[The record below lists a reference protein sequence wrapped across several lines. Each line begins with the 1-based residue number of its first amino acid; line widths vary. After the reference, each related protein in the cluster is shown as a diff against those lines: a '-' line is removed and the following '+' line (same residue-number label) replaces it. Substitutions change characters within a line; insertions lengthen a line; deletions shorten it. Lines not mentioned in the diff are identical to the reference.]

1 MDKLYNFFTTD
12 SFKIISA
19 IVSYFLLYYI
29 SRYLY
34 RLYKRRPRAFWYNN
48 YLDIAGKYDKS
59 TGLDMELADKLS
71 AALASYIV
79 VPAKLHGDIRENP
92 RYSAYWSYI
101 DKHLFANYNSYN
113 NLYTG
118 LRLFIQYAD
127 SIYDKEKYL
136 EPFYK
141 KIGGKAI
148 DTSFKNAAVLQ
159 FISALSAEKAIG
171 VHDKLRMNIDDIT
184 AYFTSIL
191 KTQAEDSEIVLRN
204 IFYRNV
210 IHVIIYDSTNI
221 INDQLKK
228 LDNKN
233 VISYIDPYIRKNT
246 DNISAGKYLY
256 MLDDNNK
263 LRSMYDIFA
272 INSLY
277 PIKGANTVAAIKAAI
292 DMDIYRYFAENSP
305 GYTDDTNIIAY
316 MNKWNGYK
324 LLFDMLQNMD
334 GTRDYRKMFATYR
347 GELEKNKGKIYDAD
361 NIIVNELYGF
371 KPVSGKAKVDKNTM
385 GPFNIAG
392 LKKEDAA
399 IIRIFNYIIAFD
411 AFHKSMANQKY
422 DDIMRYYYIIEEFT
436 VAELF
441 NKKDGEFVRVIKN
454 GDESLHYFRNILR
467 LSLIRRDIDA
477 INVGTFISLM
487 YDTPEKILEIPKY
500 HISLVEIKL
509 AQNYINDVMNYRKMR
524 TDYNIIE
531 DYFGQLK
538 AQYLPIFQNE
548 WRVNWSWK
556 NQIAITESYWIPLR
570 NFVFNKCYFLGFDP
584 EFAKRLGL
592 NCPVMPDNEN
602 IAKQAVVEKFSIGRF
617 FKRTIGTIINIGKF
631 IIMLMDILIKLVG
644 LIGYVASHPEKIFTF
659 LILIVLAAIWIIL
672 VVIVYLFNI
681 SLGGGF
687 RIGYITI
694 MPTITWPIMALGS
707 LMRMSMYIAIVSV
720 YLILGGIAYIADK
733 VLESSGS
740 KSSTFSRGLYRWVFS
755 CENSPWAWYK
765 NSRYDLENKN
775 VRGFYCKL
783 SCGTNYRLSE
793 SGNFCEK
800 APNNVPYYC
809 PQPLLYKS
817 YIRDKISGLK
827 VIGNMAGISGDKDFI
842 ENYKRNKRE
851 YYESCSKN
859 NSGEKDAIARNI
871 CAYGHDNK
879 GNDIS
884 SEIAEVCKQT
894 YCSNGRYAE
903 FCAKYENK
911 REGIL
916 TGIMGGNNSAI
927 IAAKWALIV
936 AIMIGAS
943 ITIAEYY
950 DNGSLRMSD

>member
-19 IVSYFLLYYI
+19 IVSYIVLYYI
-29 SRYLY
+29 FRYLY
-34 RLYKRRPRAFWYNN
+34 KLYKRRPRAFWYNN

-59 TGLDMELADKLS
+59 TGLDIELADKLS
-71 AALASYIV
+71 ASLASYIAI
-79 VPAKLHGDIRENP
+79 PALLYDDIQSNP
-92 RYSAYWSYI
+92 RYKGYWSYI
-101 DKHLFANYNSYN
+101 NQHLFINYNTYN
-113 NLYTG
+113 ELYTN
-118 LRLFIQYAD
+118 LRRFVQYAD

-136 EPFYK
+136 DLFYK

-148 DTSFKNAAVLQ
+148 DTSFRNAAVLQ
-159 FISALSAEKAIG
+159 FIGALSAEKAIG
-171 VHDKLRMNIDDIT
+171 NTDKLRMNMADIT
-184 AYFTSIL
+184 GYFAAIL
-191 KTQAEDSEIVLRN
+191 KTQDDDSELVLRN

-210 IHVIIYDSTNI
+210 IHVIIYDSAKI
-221 INDQLKK
+221 IDDQLKK

-233 VISYIDPYIRKNT
+233 VISYIDPNMRKN
-246 DNISAGKYLY
+246 DKILGGKYLY
-256 MLDDNNK
+256 ILDNNK
-263 LRSMYDIFA
+263 RRSLYDIFA
-272 INSLY
+272 INSL
-277 PIKGANTVAAIKAAI
+277 KSVKSTI
-292 DMDIYRYFAENSP
+292 DMDIHRYLAENSP
-305 GYTDDTNIIAY
+305 TYTDDSNVLAY
-316 MNKWNGYK
+316 MNKWNNYK
-324 LLFDMLQNMD
+324 LLFDLMKKMD
-334 GTRDYRKMFATYR
+334 GTRDYIKMFATYR

-361 NIIVNELYGF
+361 NIIVNDLYDF
-371 KPVSGKAKVDKNTM
+371 KPVTGKTKIDKNTM
-385 GPFNIAG
+385 GIFNIAK
-392 LKKEDAA
+392 LKKEDSA
-399 IIRIFNYIIAFD
+399 IIRIFNFIIAFD
-411 AFHKSMANQKY
+411 EFHKSISTNKRLEY
-422 DDIMRYYYIIEEFT
+422 DDMMRFYYIIEEFT
-436 VAELF
+436 VAEIYDKAG
-441 NKKDGEFVRVIKN
+441 NKYMRIIKN
-454 GDESLHYFRNILR
+454 GDESLKYFREILQ
-467 LSLIRRDIDA
+467 LYLIQRDIDA
-477 INVGTFISLM
+477 INAGTFVSLM
-487 YDTPEKILEIPKY
+487 YDKSDDILEIPKY

-531 DYFGQLK
+531 DYFGELRAK
-538 AQYLPIFQNE
+538 YLPIFQNE

-556 NQIAITESYWIPLR
+556 NQISITESYWIPLR

-602 IAKQAVVEKFSIGRF
+602 IAKQAVVEGFSIGRF

-644 LIGYVASHPEKIFTF
+644 LISYVAAHPEKIFTF

-672 VVIVYLFNI
+672 VVIAYLWNI

-687 RIGYITI
+687 RIGYLIL
-694 MPTITWPIMALGS
+694 MPLITWPLMVIGSIARMA
-707 LMRMSMYIAIVSV
+707 MYIAIVTV
-720 YLILGGIAYIADK
+720 YLTLGAIALVADK

-755 CENSPWAWYK
+755 CENSPWSWYK

-793 SGNFCEK
+793 SGNFCER

-817 YIRDKISGLK
+817 YIRDKISGLR
-827 VIGNMAGISGDKDFI
+827 VIENMAGISGDKDFI
-842 ENYKRNKRE
+842 DNYKRNKRE

-859 NSGEKDAIARNI
+859 NSGEKDAIAKSI
-871 CAYGHDNK
+871 CAYGRDNK

-884 SEIAEVCKQT
+884 GEIADVCKQT
-894 YCSNGRYAE
+894 YCSNGRYAG

-911 REGIL
+911 STNRFANIL
-916 TGIMGGNNSAI
+916 SGDNSAI
-927 IAAKWALIV
+927 IIAKWAFLV
-936 AIMIGAS
+936 AIIIGAS
-943 ITIAEYY
+943 ITVAEYY
-950 DNGSLRMSD
+950 DKTRGGGL